1 MLGDNGR
8 AVVVDYKF
16 GERDAE
22 RYRRQIR
29 EYMQLLHEMGYTKT
43 EGFLWYV
50 LLDKIESVSL

>member
-1 MLGDNGR
+1 MLGDGGR

-16 GERDAE
+16 GELDAE

-29 EYMQLLHEMGYTKT
+29 EYMRLLREMGYTKT

-50 LLDKIESVSL
+50 LLDKIEPVNL